1 MTVLNLPAGTQI
13 ITEEVVNN
21 AIATQRS
28 NSRTIICWFPYIFA
42 DTVTEIVIPESVTKI
57 GQSPFIGCRSLTTIV
72 LPDGISKIGDFTFC
86 GCESLTTIV
95 LHDGITQIGDY
106 AFDECK
112 SLSSIVIP
120 GSVTEIGAWA
130 FIRCSNLKT
139 IYVSDMLADKGK
151 DYWAQRGID
160 TDSVTL
166 IRYSEIKTWVDQQKL
181 FMSYNNHNQAALY
194 D

>member
-1 MTVLNLPAGTQI
+1 MT
-13 ITEEVVNN
+13 
-21 AIATQRS
+21 AIDDYAFYGCAS
-28 NSRTIICWFPYIFA
+28 LSS
-42 DTVTEIVIPESVTKI
+42 IVIPESVTKI
-57 GQSPFIGCRSLTTIV
+57 GQSPFIGCTSLTTIV
-72 LPDGISKIGDFTFC
+72 LPD
-86 GCESLTTIV
+86 E
-95 LHDGITQIGDY
+95 ITKIGDY

-112 SLSSIVIP
+112 SLSSMVIP

-166 IRYSEIKTWVDQQKL
+166 IRHSEIKTWVDQQGL
-181 FMSYNNHNQAALY
+181 FISYNNHNQAALY